1 MNEAEELDSIREELI
16 EDSRQEAEF
25 KIRRKAVDRR
35 RSKPTG
41 EGSCVES
48 TGRKR
53 RRETMAVVCSIH
65 GGSKDNLKPGTIGMM
80 ETLNKKCKEDDIVD
94 GMKSC
99 KKFTEKVFPR
109 LCQED
114 LKKFE
119 SSTDNM
125 LRSIAVYYSKGIM
138 GKDKYRRIYKAS
150 SYKQEPSK
158 RAARNKVANCPSPRL
173 VPYHRL
179 MAYIKSI
186 DIGQLHS
193 VRENLCDGLDECDMI
208 NGCYR
213 DIEDLL
219 VKLAG
224 FYLNHG
230 KYDILIF
237 DQPNTFHVALGG
249 DGAPFGR
256 DGSACSWLVSFLNIG
271 HGVLSSNDNFLLCGA
286 NCAENCLP
294 VKRFLGKLITD
305 IKRIQR
311 SSYSIV
317 AKGESIDVK
326 FVFAE
331 LPNDMKMLAF
341 LAGELTNSATYFFTF
356 ADVNQES
363 LTKLGTFGHN
373 ASDTW
378 KPWKFCDRMK
388 VVKEVEKFKKKIATK
403 NVSAK
408 TKRSNVATFIAKQK
422 SRQEFVPLV
431 SELIDRAHV
440 EPLHLKNNA
449 CALAHRYILNH
460 AIEMSKP
467 NLPTSFSQLPPK
479 TPLFKFID
487 ALRSKMFTR
496 LNKETAFRKQRQR

>member
-1 MNEAEELDSIREELI
+1 VNEAEELDSIREELI

-25 KIRRKAVDRR
+25 KISKKAVDRW

-48 TGRKR
+48 TGRKH
-53 RRETMAVVCSIH
+53 RRETMAVVSGIH
-65 GGSKDNLKPGTIGMM
+65 GGSKDNLKPGTIGML

-109 LCQED
+109 LYQED

-138 GKDKYRRIYKAS
+138 GKDKCRRIYKAS
-150 SYKQEPSK
+150 SYKQEPGK
-158 RAARNKVANCPSPRL
+158 RAAHIKVANCPSPRL

-193 VRENLCDGLDECDMI
+193 VCENLCDGLNECDKI

-256 DGSACSWLVSFLNIG
+256 DDSACSWLVSFLNIG
-271 HGVLSSNDNFLLCGA
+271 HGVLSSNENFLLFGA
-286 NCAENCLP
+286 NCVENCLP
-294 VKRFLGKLITD
+294 VKCFLGKLITD

-317 AKGESIDVK
+317 AKGDSIDVK

-341 LAGELTNSATYFFTF
+341 LAGELTNSATYFSTF
-356 ADVNQES
+356 ADV
-363 LTKLGTFGHN
+363 K
-373 ASDTW
+373 
-378 KPWKFCDRMK
+378 
-388 VVKEVEKFKKKIATK
+388 
-403 NVSAK
+403 
-408 TKRSNVATFIAKQK
+408 
-422 SRQEFVPLV
+422 V
-431 SELIDRAHV
+431 SE
-440 EPLHLKNNA
+440 
-449 CALAHRYILNH
+449 
-460 AIEMSKP
+460 
-467 NLPTSFSQLPPK
+467 
-479 TPLFKFID
+479 
-487 ALRSKMFTR
+487 
-496 LNKETAFRKQRQR
+496 